1 MFLFLFF
8 YYLISDWFEVERAQ
22 VANQLIEF
30 DQKFARLFSGKP
42 AKDVLDESGISMEE
56 FQKTME
62 KGNLFSS
69 GTSVDYPSS
78 VLVSKQGTTAKGIY
92 HLSELAT
99 NLPIGPRL
107 YSRQV
112 VGLAD
117 AKPYQLGDLACADG
131 RWKLLIFGGDVT
143 QYSGCRLRL
152 ANLCNFLANDGN
164 SPIIKYTPKGWDLD
178 SIINVLTIVASPRVT
193 MECGDFH
200 EILQPTQGPSGFR
213 AYKKM

>member
-1 MFLFLFF
+1 M
-8 YYLISDWFEVERAQ
+8 
-22 VANQLIEF
+22 
-30 DQKFARLFSGKP
+30 
-42 AKDVLDESGISMEE
+42 LDESGISMEE